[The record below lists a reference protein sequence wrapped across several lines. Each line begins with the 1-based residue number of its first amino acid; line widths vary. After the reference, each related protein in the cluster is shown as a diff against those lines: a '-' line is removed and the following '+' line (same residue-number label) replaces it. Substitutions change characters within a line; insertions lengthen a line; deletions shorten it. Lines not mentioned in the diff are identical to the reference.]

1 MSSTLFRS
9 CFPYHANI
17 TIKNKSAIK
26 NIIPNPLIIEIL
38 IALVIALDILYF
50 SNIVIRIIIT
60 LFKIISNINALV
72 ADFLIFNQ
80 NNHQL
85 AYFYM

>member
-26 NIIPNPLIIEIL
+26 NIIPNPLIIEIQSSQL
-38 IALVIALDILYF
+38 RHL
-50 SNIVIRIIIT
+50 RGQE
-60 LFKIISNINALV
+60 K
-72 ADFLIFNQ
+72 DFFVGSRQGDKN
-80 NNHQL
+80 
-85 AYFYM
+85 